1 MTDLTTDRLLLR
13 QWRDSDREPF
23 AALNAD
29 PAVMEHFPA
38 LQTREQSDALIDRT
52 SRSSTAAAGACGRWR

>member
-13 QWRDSDREPF
+13 NWRDSDREPF

-29 PAVMEHFPA
+29 
-38 LQTREQSDALIDRT
+38 RR
-52 SRSSTAAAGACGRWR
+52 